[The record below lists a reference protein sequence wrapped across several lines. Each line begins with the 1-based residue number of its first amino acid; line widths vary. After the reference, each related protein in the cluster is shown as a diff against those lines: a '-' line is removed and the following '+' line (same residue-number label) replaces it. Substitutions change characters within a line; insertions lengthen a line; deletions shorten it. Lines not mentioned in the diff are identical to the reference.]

1 MAIFHL
7 DFELVKRSEGM
18 SSCAKAAYHARCKIV
33 DERTGDI
40 YDFSH
45 RNDLFHHLILSPPQ
59 TPAHIIESSSA
70 LWNEVERVERQKN
83 GQTARYFNVA
93 IPVELNNEDK
103 IKLVT
108 EYCQEN
114 FVDKGMI
121 ADIVFH
127 DLDSDNPHA
136 HVMLTLKD
144 ITPAGFTKK
153 NRDWNDKSLIEKWR
167 CSWATTTNRYL
178 ANIGTD
184 ARIDHRSLEAQKE
197 EAIGLAKT
205 AKEAGDEKAV
215 YEHLARAIEL
225 NRPALSRI
233 RRQSWHTS
241 TSRELRA
248 AEQQEADA
256 AKQRAKDFRQLY
268 KEYGN
273 YITVNLNTFRIE
285 TVKPKQ
291 APQQPVLMVSEPKRC
306 FNTIERKTGDMS
318 LYYGI
323 KAKSTPPPLLRR
335 KRKLDLRKIYDFIKT
350 FMSVLVKRPD
360 PKADKP
366 GGTTTPKPTE
376 PMNTDPL
383 DEVMI
388 DPVTKLKITR
398 REWEAMGTGS
408 KPIQVSIS
416 PEANYK
422 HEPEKKQDPDLT
434 VNFPPLPKESKAPAK
449 SKGFTLQKFR
459 FGLIK
464 PNNQ

>member
-197 EAIGLAKT
+197 EAIEFAKR

-225 NRPALSRI
+225 NRPAISRI

-291 APQQPVLMVSEPKRC
+291 APQQPVLMVPEPKRR

-318 LYYGI
+318 LYYGV

-335 KRKLDLRKIYDFIKT
+335 KSKLGLRKIYDFIKT
-350 FMSVLVKRPD
+350 FMSVLVKHSD
-360 PKADKP
+360 LEAEKP

-376 PMNTDPL
+376 PMVADPL

-398 REWEAMGTGS
+398 REWEAMGTSS
-408 KPIQVSIS
+408 KPAQVSIT

-422 HEPEKKQDPDLT
+422 HEPEKKQESDLT
-434 VNFPPLPKESKAPAK
+434 VRFPPLPKKSKVPAK
-449 SKGFTLQKFR
+449 SKGFTLPKLR
-459 FGLIK
+459 FGSSK
-464 PNNQ
+464 HKDE